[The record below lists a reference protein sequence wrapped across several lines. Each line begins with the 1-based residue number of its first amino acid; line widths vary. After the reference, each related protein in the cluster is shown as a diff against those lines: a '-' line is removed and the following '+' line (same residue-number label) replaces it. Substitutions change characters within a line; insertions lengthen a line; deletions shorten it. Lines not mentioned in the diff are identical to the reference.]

1 MESDEPPP
9 SAADA
14 AIETGVFEPAELGM
28 SAPPSISVIEAEF
41 EAEDL
46 DSASSDDD
54 TADDEAADDEEELS
68 AGPQSSTE
76 LVAAPRDRDD

>member
-1 MESDEPPP
+1 
-9 SAADA
+9 
-14 AIETGVFEPAELGM
+14 M
-28 SAPPSISVIEAEF
+28 SAPPSVSVIEAEF

-46 DSASSDDD
+46 DSSASDDD
-54 TADDEAADDEEELS
+54 SADDDATDDEEELS